1 MSSERPGGA
10 LPVPHLLWLAEG
22 IGSEVMQLL
31 TQRLRFDHWLPVIL
45 WKKNIG
51 NIWENMEHMENI
63 IDIYI
68 YMETSGDKYGNIF

>member
-1 MSSERPGGA
+1 
-10 LPVPHLLWLAEG
+10 
-22 IGSEVMQLL
+22 
-31 TQRLRFDHWLPVIL
+31 VIL